1 MEKSAAGTNV
11 KLRNENLSVQI
22 SKIIFS
28 EIQSGQLCAGD
39 RLPSEMVL
47 AEKYG
52 VSRTILREAIASLK
66 NEDILESKPGRGL
79 IVKDPRKRQ
88 AFRFSDV
95 FSSVS
100 MSEINYFYEMR
111 AALESE
117 ASELAAL
124 RRTNDDMKAIFAAFH
139 GMEIAVEQN
148 ALGAVEHD
156 SYNTAIA
163 KASHN
168 PILIEFLSFIRA
180 KLHDL
185 AQELRI
191 KTMLSPERAHIV
203 LAEHRLIV
211 KCIADK
217 DPSGARAAVLQ
228 HLKNAADRAGIK
240 IYNP

>member
-1 MEKSAAGTNV
+1 MEPVNSKANV

-28 EIQSGQLCAGD
+28 EIQSGQLSAGD
-39 RLPSEMVL
+39 RLPPEVEL

-95 FSSVS
+95 FTSIS
-100 MSEINYFYEMR
+100 MSEVNYFYEMR

-117 ASELAAL
+117 ASELAAI
-124 RRTNDDMKAIFAAFH
+124 RRTNDDMAAIIAAFN
-139 GMEIAVEQN
+139 GMEAAVEQN
-148 ALGAVEHD
+148 ALGALEHD

-168 PILIEFLSFIRA
+168 PILIEFLSFVRI

-191 KTMLSPERAHIV
+191 KTMLSPERASIV
-203 LAEHRLIV
+203 LAEHRTIV
-211 KCIADK
+211 ECIYNK
-217 DPSGARAAVLQ
+217 NPEGARAAVLQ